1 MNIGEF
7 KEYIKGDRI
16 IWMIL
21 VTLSCLSLLII
32 YSSTGALAYRQAG
45 GNTTYYI
52 MHQVFYQGLGYGA
65 IIIMLKYIPVKS
77 YNQIA
82 NFALLVAIGAVMLGL
97 VVGRSGEGTG
107 RTIPLGII
115 SFQPAELAKVALV
128 IWVAR
133 MLANNQKDDAQLRI
147 AFIKIIIG
155 VGILCALISMANF
168 SSALLL
174 MGTALIMMFV
184 GRIPLK
190 YLGLVFL
197 AGFGLILL
205 IYFAAPLLPEKGN
218 FGRIQTV
225 RARIDKFVHGD
236 KASEE
241 GLTQADFAKVAIYR
255 GGITG
260 VGAGKSRVSNFMSAA
275 YNDFIY
281 SIIVEEYGII
291 GGICV
296 PLLYLIFLTRG
307 GIIIRRCSRTYP
319 AFLATGAVS
328 IIILQAMINMGVS
341 SGAIPVTGQPLP
353 WVSWGGTSQVFTA
366 LSFGLILSVS
376 SETDQLAKQEVE
388 DNFHPEGVLPD
399 EDLLM
404 KNGNV

>member
-1 MNIGEF
+1 MNTPEF
-7 KEYIKGDRI
+7 RQYIRGDRI
-16 IWMIL
+16 IWMVLIA
-21 VTLSCLSLLII
+21 LSALSLLIV

-52 MHQVFYQGLGYGA
+52 MRQLIYQGLGYTA
-65 IIIMLKYIPVKS
+65 IIVMLNYVPVKF
-77 YNQIA
+77 YNKIA
-82 NFALLVAIGAVMLGL
+82 NFGLLVAIAFVILGL
-97 VVGRSGEGTG
+97 LIGRTGESTG
-107 RTIPLGII
+107 RTLPLGFI

-133 MLANNQKDDAQLRI
+133 MLANNQKDQVQLRV
-147 AFIKIIIG
+147 AFFKILLG
-155 VGILCALISMANF
+155 VGILCFFISLANF
-168 SSALLL
+168 SSAVLL
-174 MGTALIMMFV
+174 MGTAVIMMFV
-184 GRIPLK
+184 GRVSLK
-190 YLGLVFL
+190 YLGLLFL
-197 AGFGLILL
+197 AGIGLIIL
-205 IYFAAPLLPEKGN
+205 IYFAAPLLPEEGK

-225 RARIDKFVHGD
+225 RARIERHIHGD

-281 SIIVEEYGII
+281 SIIIEEYGLI
-291 GGICV
+291 GGVAV

-307 GIIIRRCSRTYP
+307 GIIIRRCTRTYP
-319 AFLATGAVS
+319 AFLATGGVA

-341 SGAIPVTGQPLP
+341 SGALPVTGQPLP

-366 LSFGLILSVS
+366 LTFGLILSVS
-376 SETDQLAKQEVE
+376 SESDQTSKQEVE
-388 DNFHPEGVLPD
+388 DNFHPDGVLPD

-404 KNGNV
+404 KNGQV

>member
-1 MNIGEF
+1 MDTADY
-7 KEYIKGDRI
+7 KKYIKGDRI
-16 IWMIL
+16 IWMVL
-21 VTLSCLSLLII
+21 VALSCLSLLIV

-52 MHQVFYQGLGYGA
+52 LRQLIYQGLGYTA
-65 IIIMLKYIPVKS
+65 VIIMLNYVPVKF
-77 YNQIA
+77 YNKIA
-82 NFALLVAIGAVMLGL
+82 NFALLVAIAFVMLGL
-97 VVGRSGEGTG
+97 VIGRSGEGTG
-107 RTIPLGII
+107 RTLPLGFI

-128 IWVAR
+128 MWVAR
-133 MLANNQKDDAQLRI
+133 MLANNQKDNAQLRI
-147 AFIKIIIG
+147 AFIKIITG
-155 VGILCALISMANF
+155 VGILCLLISFANF
-168 SSALLL
+168 SSAVLL
-174 MGTALIMMFV
+174 MGTAVIMMFV
-184 GRIPLK
+184 GRVPLK

-197 AGFGLILL
+197 GGIVLIVL
-205 IYFAAPLLPEKGN
+205 IYFAAPLLPAEGK

-225 RARIDKFVHGD
+225 RARIERHIHGD

-281 SIIVEEYGII
+281 SIIIEEYGLI
-291 GGICV
+291 GGIGV

-307 GIIIRRCSRTYP
+307 GIVIRKCTRTYP

-341 SGAIPVTGQPLP
+341 SGALPVTGQPLP
-353 WVSWGGTSQVFTA
+353 WVSWGGTSQIFTA
-366 LSFGLILSVS
+366 VTFGLILSVS
-376 SETDQLAKQEVE
+376 SETDQIAKQEVE
-388 DNFHPEGVLPD
+388 DNFHPEGTLTD
-399 EDLLM
+399 EDVSM
-404 KNGNV
+404 KNERV